1 MFSNLKTQIW
11 ECSFFHLWVENHI
24 CIYLHMFLFPKEFH
38 FFAIPGIPPLR
49 GSCSPHHLLLLLVGY
64 GLYLDIKIRKRCK
77 TIYCSH
83 CGGQQTCFIIIITH
97 SQYKAKTTGEK
108 NQNYIS
114 KNTLDW
120 RYAQE
125 QGTGIVRFLTKKKNK
140 NLYLVSKEI
149 CSSRTMKSTKNSK
162 KMSLVSYM
170 KVNGK
175 MLSMWEKKKD
185 HCIHTQLK
193 RNLWIRE
200 NAVELIEVK
209 TMKWIKWETERWM
222 KIWSN
227 YDTINIPDLIFL
239 TQWELILSVLIHFHD
254 IYSSL
259 LFFLLHFWC
268 TLKDVVKIFFLYS
281 S

>member
-11 ECSFFHLWVENHI
+11 ECFFFHLWVENHI

-108 NQNYIS
+108 KQNYIS

-125 QGTGIVRFLTKKKNK
+125 QGTGIVRFLTKKKK
-140 NLYLVSKEI
+140 QKLVS
-149 CSSRTMKSTKNSK
+149 
-162 KMSLVSYM
+162 
-170 KVNGK
+170 
-175 MLSMWEKKKD
+175 
-185 HCIHTQLK
+185 CI
-193 RNLWIRE
+193 
-200 NAVELIEVK
+200 
-209 TMKWIKWETERWM
+209 
-222 KIWSN
+222 
-227 YDTINIPDLIFL
+227 
-239 TQWELILSVLIHFHD
+239 
-254 IYSSL
+254 
-259 LFFLLHFWC
+259 
-268 TLKDVVKIFFLYS
+268 
-281 S
+281 